1 MSLPQRFIA
10 RGSCK
15 SLLQIVTVS
24 GKVQKHIHNAVN
36 QLRRY
41 LSLAQE
47 MLLSEMNL
55 GIFLRLRVRIEE
67 ANEETDEFFLFHPD
81 GSRDG
86 HRWAVGTGS
95 SRPPVLPFILLAWDN
110 LAEK

>member
-15 SLLQIVTVS
+15 SLLQIVRVS

-41 LSLAQE
+41 VSLAQE
-47 MLLSEMNL
+47 MLLSEMDL
-55 GIFLRLRVRIEE
+55 GIFLRLRVRKRKLMKKQMSSFFSILGLSGQAQSVPLMGVAM
-67 ANEETDEFFLFHPD
+67 ANVSSFHIVSM
-81 GSRDG
+81 G
-86 HRWAVGTGS
+86 
-95 SRPPVLPFILLAWDN
+95 
-110 LAEK
+110 